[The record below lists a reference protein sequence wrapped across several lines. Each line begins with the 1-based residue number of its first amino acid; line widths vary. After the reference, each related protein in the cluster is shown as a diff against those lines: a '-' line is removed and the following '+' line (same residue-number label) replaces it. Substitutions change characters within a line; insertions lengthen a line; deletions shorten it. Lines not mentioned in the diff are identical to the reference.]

1 MGGGPSYSVESRSFR
16 ATSEGYFTK
25 STQEVFKQKRLHPK
39 MDPAQAWLRESR
51 DSENHPNSLAI
62 VIALDVTGS
71 MGHIP
76 HELCKDGLPTVIGTI
91 MQAGVEH
98 PQVLFLAIG
107 DHECDTSPLQVGQF
121 ETSDDLMDFWLT
133 NVYLEG
139 GGGPNGGES
148 YSLAHYF
155 VGHHTSI
162 DCFEK
167 RKQKGFLFT
176 IGDEPNLLNYP
187 ESMFKHLMEKG
198 QHRKYTAKELV
209 EKAMETYFVYH
220 IHLASSRS
228 DSSGRIAENWKALLG
243 QNYIVL
249 NDQNDIP
256 KTIAKL
262 IMQNYDNQI
271 RETINTSISSSSKSA
286 DTEEPVKDSM
296 TLL

>member
-1 MGGGPSYSVESRSFR
+1 MGSGASYSISSRSAR
-16 ATSEGYFTK
+16 ATDEGYFTK
-25 STQEVFKQKRLHPK
+25 STQQVFKQKKLLPK

-62 VIALDVTGS
+62 IIALDVTGS

-98 PQVLFLAIG
+98 PQVLFLAVG
-107 DHECDTSPLQVGQF
+107 DHECDRAPLQVGQF

-139 GGGPNGGES
+139 GGGGNSGES

-155 VGHHTSI
+155 AGYHTSI

-167 RKQKGFLFT
+167 RNQKGFLFT
-176 IGDEPNLLNYP
+176 IGDEPNLLSYP
-187 ESMFKHLMEKG
+187 ASAVKHLMEKG
-198 QHRKYTAKELV
+198 EHHDYSAKELI
-209 EKAMETYFVYH
+209 EKAKESYYVYH
-220 IHLASSRS
+220 IHLASSSR
-228 DSSGRIAENWKALLG
+228 DVSGRIAENWKALLG

-249 NDQNDIP
+249 DNQDDIP

-271 RETINTSISSSSKSA
+271 RETINTSSSSKLA
-286 DTEEPVKDSM
+286 DTEEPIKDSM